1 MPQWRLRDENRVHFS
16 HDPDCVGRVR
26 VVAVCGAWQLAHGNL
41 LACGRDTDRL
51 RDVHGRCEVRHL
63 YLIYT
68 RHAGWHEVRA
78 ESLRHAVAALVV
90 RLGLTEQQTAQVVS
104 WAVAE
109 LAPAKKAT
117 GGNAVK

>member
-1 MPQWRLRDENRVHFS
+1 MPQWRLRDENRVHIPY
-16 HDPDCVGRVR
+16 DPDCVGRVR
-26 VVAVCGAWQLAHGNL
+26 VRSLRMARELAHGNL

-78 ESLRHAVAALVV
+78 ESHRHAVAALVA
-90 RLGLTEQQTAQVVS
+90 RLGLTEEQTAQVVS
-104 WAVAE
+104 WSVAE
-109 LAPAKKAT
+109 LAPAKKVT